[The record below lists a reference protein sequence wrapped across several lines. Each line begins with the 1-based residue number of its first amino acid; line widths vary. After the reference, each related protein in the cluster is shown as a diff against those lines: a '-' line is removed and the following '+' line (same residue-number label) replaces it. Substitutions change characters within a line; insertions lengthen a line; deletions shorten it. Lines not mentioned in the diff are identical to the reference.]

1 MNVLYERGLEDVAAE
16 LAAMGY
22 SVHPLKSG
30 VPADAVLWT
39 SDAHGAFSAR
49 AAKGGASLV
58 CVSGM
63 SAGEIASAIRRRGCG
78 ALFL

>member
-1 MNVLYERGLEDVAAE
+1 MNVLYEQGLEDVAAE

-30 VPADAVLWT
+30 VPADAVLYE
-39 SDAHGAFSAR
+39 SDARGALSAK
-49 AAKGGASLV
+49 AARGGATLV
-58 CVSGM
+58 RAGGM